1 MSVSLIH
8 STLFVLFFLKA
19 LNRMLCKLDVGCF
32 SGVNFKDPELVY
44 SRSLEMIKQQ
54 TCKGVK
60 FFMLDG

>member
-1 MSVSLIH
+1 
-8 STLFVLFFLKA
+8 
-19 LNRMLCKLDVGCF
+19 MLCKLDVGCF